1 MRDVDCDYVAS
12 AIRVRQKIGK
22 EECRAAVTRAGLDH
36 PMQIVLENAFLVVPH
51 VEGQL
56 ERAHA
61 AIVQILPDVSVVVPL
76 EIRSSCGSQVCSSM
90 RRTPAQY
97 IATAVCAVAAT
108 ATIRTPV
115 VTTTKFRGSPHETC

>member
-12 AIRVRQKIGK
+12 AICARQQIR
-22 EECRAAVTRAGLDH
+22 EEQRRASMTRASLDH
-36 PMQIVLENAFLVVPH
+36 PVQIVLENDFLVVPH

-61 AIVQILPDVSVVVPL
+61 AIVHIFPDVSVVVPL

-97 IATAVCAVAAT
+97 IATAVCAVA
-108 ATIRTPV
+108 
-115 VTTTKFRGSPHETC
+115 